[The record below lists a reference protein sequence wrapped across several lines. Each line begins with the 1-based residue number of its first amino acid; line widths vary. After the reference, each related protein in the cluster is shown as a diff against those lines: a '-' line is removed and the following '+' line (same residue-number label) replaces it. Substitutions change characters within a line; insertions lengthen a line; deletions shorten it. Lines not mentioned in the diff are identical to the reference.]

1 MPVTF
6 PIMLDGSTAAA
17 TPTEN
22 NVVTR
27 SGKNT
32 KINALEYDNSMI
44 SLREAVNDLHDK
56 KAAQADLEAVQA
68 DALLKLQAMTEA
80 ESMALAAVNR
90 DRYVSGFI
98 EWGNYNTTCDLIQ
111 NGLWAYTGTANSIF
125 LGRDKTNVG
134 GESKSNFPYVNMRG
148 NVLYLKYINESGGYS
163 NAILLPPAP
172 ATADILKR
180 DDFVFLRMRHENV
193 SDKDF
198 AYPYGNSQS
207 LVAIDPTTGLATVNG
222 NFTGYN
228 TYSLFGSWQSPGGL
242 VGRGLVWSA
251 MSDSNKKKFI
261 SEPKNNVYLSKDLE
275 FKQVIYSTQVI
286 PLIGSGHTLE
296 TAMAEAGYT
305 QDSIDKGLWV
315 SGDYYAIPICL
326 VPRLNQ
332 GAYHYPLNTNGSRG
346 WRSTVTP
353 GVIRKWYLSDATK
366 PTVVSDCFNF
376 TADLNGAS
384 TYGGSIA
391 EGYSGRPGDKLYDA
405 IYESD
410 VKDLRVSA
418 HKITDFSRCRD
429 REFQRLNNSEIR
441 GWDTG
446 KSISATSYT
455 GVTTA
460 IWQASGVWNVSLSP
474 ATGLSPKT
482 RVLVKDGGNGW
493 WVGVMLTAGT
503 VQSINGQSWAGFDRS
518 TSTSYTVRST
528 DEEHGAKSKTLLRCD
543 IIGDPE
549 NYYRGYYDY
558 LSSSGVQ
565 TFTSGDVVKV
575 DEITINEYADVGHFY
590 LCRYS
595 GSTYDLAAVNYKN
608 ETNWEDLGTD
618 REDSW
623 FTNKIPGTPLL
634 VGKNGENLIPDGTA
648 KTFKLSRKAN
658 SAPVAII
665 YTADGG
671 ATYSN
676 VVTSWVNSF
685 WNSTTNSLEAAAI
698 NSAAAVLVFY
708 LSEADPFEAANNA
721 NVLSRG
727 DVWAGNF
734 NQTKFISDLI
744 GKVAVGTSNP
754 IELRTPLKTWAMN
767 GDKLLTVA
775 SGAPTHE
782 LLSLPA
788 TDPAVKV
795 HDYLTSEN
803 GKAYLQLLFKEMIH
817 NGTSWGDDG
826 KFNVIDGVS
835 TITDDNGNSVLI
847 GQKRVELPYFIGDA
861 E

>member
-1 MPVTF
+1 MPT
-6 PIMLDGSTAAA
+6 IITRAAKGSELTHGEMDQNLTNLNEGIETA
-17 TPTEN
+17 
-22 NVVTR
+22 
-27 SGKNT
+27 
-32 KINALEYDNSMI
+32 
-44 SLREAVNDLHDK
+44 
-56 KAAQADLEAVQA
+56 QA

-80 ESMALAAVNR
+80 EIMARAAVNR
-90 DRYVSGFI
+90 DRYDGSGWI

-148 NVLYLKYINESGGYS
+148 NILYLKYINEGGGYS

-474 ATGLSPKT
+474 ATALHPKA

-518 TSTSYTVRST
+518 TSTNYTIRSI
-528 DEEHGAKSKTLLRCD
+528 DELSTPSKTPLQCD
-543 IIGDPE
+543 MIGDPE
-549 NYYRGYYDY
+549 NYP
-558 LSSSGVQ
+558 S
-565 TFTSGDVVKV
+565 
-575 DEITINEYADVGHFY
+575 
-590 LCRYS
+590 
-595 GSTYDLAAVNYKN
+595 
-608 ETNWEDLGTD
+608 
-618 REDSW
+618 SW
-623 FTNKIPGTPLL
+623 FANKIPGYPLL
-634 VGKNGENLIPDGTA
+634 VGENGESLKPDGT
-648 KTFKLSRKAN
+648 TREYKLSRKVKGN
-658 SAPVAII
+658 IYPVLISN
-665 YTADGG
+665 DGG
-671 ATYSN
+671 ATWISSATLVSYFST
-676 VVTSWVNSF
+676 TSNSF
-685 WNSTTNSLEAAAI
+685 SYSLSTGSI
-698 NSAAAVLVFY
+698 YLVFY
-708 LSEADPFEAANNA
+708 ETEASPFETANNA
-721 NVLSRG
+721 DVVSLG

-744 GKVAVGTSNP
+744 GKVAVGTTNP

-767 GDKLLTVA
+767 GDKFLTVS
-775 SGAPTHE
+775 SGSPTHE
-782 LLSLPA
+782 LLLSLPT
-788 TDPAVKV
+788 TDPAAKV
-795 HDYLTSEN
+795 LYYLTREN

-826 KFNVIDGVS
+826 KFNVVDGVS
-835 TITDDNGNSVLI
+835 MTTDDNGNTVLI
-847 GQKRVELPYFIGDA
+847 GQKRIELPYFIGDA
-861 E
+861 D